1 MGSRAF
7 LTCLLIAG
15 FPGDSAIVLNQ
26 SVWRKTHYWLSC
38 QVNGKVK
45 AKCRKV
51 NAVFFLNGGHDC
63 FLRNSINFVIDF
75 SPGKYADI
83 LKVLVL
89 DKPKA
94 LSASSPLST
103 FWRPFKIRDFTER
116 VIIHVYELKQNC
128 APFFESSINWCIN
141 HYKMFW
147 LCGTCSLTVIW
158 FRCLYLFWALCFV
171 RMDWPMACSFT
182 MVWSDFHVDWKEYD
196 AI

>member
-1 MGSRAF
+1 MKSIISNLALYPPILFMDSCRKYRAPRQSIQRQRTGIF
-7 LTCLLIAG
+7 LVSIQLPRFGVSGLSYLFIAG
-15 FPGDSAIVLNQ
+15 FPGNSAIVLNQ

-63 FLRNSINFVIDF
+63 FLSNSINFVIDF

-103 FWRPFKIRDFTER
+103 FWRPF
-116 VIIHVYELKQNC
+116 
-128 APFFESSINWCIN
+128 
-141 HYKMFW
+141 
-147 LCGTCSLTVIW
+147 
-158 FRCLYLFWALCFV
+158 
-171 RMDWPMACSFT
+171 
-182 MVWSDFHVDWKEYD
+182 
-196 AI
+196 